1 MSTPLCS
8 IAETAIN
15 LANAKK
21 VAKFLIKKALKDAGK
36 GLLGKIDIIKLGI
49 DAQILKFKADLL
61 AALPAG
67 ALSNIKGVIS
77 AASKVDDLQRAINR
91 GDITGA
97 AAIAGQI
104 ADDFPMLGD
113 ALDNLGDIDICKEL
127 PNLLKTDAGVI
138 EQANNLK
145 RSSPLFNVLADIA
158 DKAAEFASDA
168 AEAVEEKKTD
178 VQEIK
183 DQIALARIE
192 RRRKKRATGITID
205 QAGIDQALL
214 NIEEIPVTTVPI

>member
-91 GDITGA
+91 GDI
-97 AAIAGQI
+97 
-104 ADDFPMLGD
+104 
-113 ALDNLGDIDICKEL
+113 
-127 PNLLKTDAGVI
+127 
-138 EQANNLK
+138 
-145 RSSPLFNVLADIA
+145 A

-192 RRRKKRATGITID
+192 RRRKRATGITID

-214 NIEEIPVTTVPI
+214 NIEEIPVTTVPSLTLG

>member
-8 IAETAIN
+8 IAATAVN

-21 VAKFLIKKALKDAGK
+21 VAKFLIKKTLKDAEK

-61 AALPAG
+61 AALPDG
-67 ALSNIKGVIS
+67 ALGNIEGVIS

-127 PNLLKTDAGVI
+127 PNLIKTDAGVI
-138 EQANNLK
+138 KLASSVKMPIAGGVLGALK
-145 RSSPLFNVLADIA
+145 DVA
-158 DKAAEFASDA
+158 DKAEKFASDA
-168 AEAVEEKKTD
+168 TEAVGGK
-178 VQEIK
+178 QAEITIAK
-183 DQIALARIE
+183 DEIALARIQ
-192 RRRKKRATGITID
+192 RRNK
-205 QAGIDQALL
+205 L
-214 NIEEIPVTTVPI
+214 NIIESTNEEVIDAVAGAVGL

>member
-8 IAETAIN
+8 IAATAVN

-21 VAKFLIKKALKDAGK
+21 VAKFLIKKTLKDAEK

-97 AAIAGQI
+97 AAIAGEI
-104 ADDFPMLGD
+104 ADDFPMLGE
-113 ALDNLGDIDICKEL
+113 ALDNLGDIDICKDL
-127 PNLLKTDAGVI
+127 PNLYKSGKDVFEA
-138 EQANNLK
+138 ADNLS
-145 RSSPLFNVLADIA
+145 RSSPKGPLGLISKVA
-158 DKAAEFASDA
+158 DKAADFAEDTTEDVVELRAEIIDLQDTARRERQQRKLQRRLDA
-168 AEAVEEKKTD
+168 ALPD
-178 VQEIK
+178 
-183 DQIALARIE
+183 
-192 RRRKKRATGITID
+192 GI
-205 QAGIDQALL
+205 Q
-214 NIEEIPVTTVPI
+214 VTTAIRADSTEIR

>member
-1 MSTPLCS
+1 MSSPCTLV
-8 IAETAIN
+8 AAVIN

-21 VAKFLIKKALKDAGK
+21 VAKFLIKGILKDTED
-36 GLLGKIDIIKLGI
+36 GLLAKIDLLKLSIDLKIIE
-49 DAQILKFKADLL
+49 LKANLL

-192 RRRKKRATGITID
+192 RRRKKRATGITNEEVID
-205 QAGIDQALL
+205 AVAGAVGL
-214 NIEEIPVTTVPI
+214 

>member
-1 MSTPLCS
+1 MSSPCTLV
-8 IAETAIN
+8 AAVIN

-21 VAKFLIKKALKDAGK
+21 VAKFLIKGILKDTED
-36 GLLGKIDIIKLGI
+36 GLLAKIDLLKLSIDLKIIE
-49 DAQILKFKADLL
+49 LKANLL

-67 ALSNIKGVIS
+67 ALSNIKGAIS
-77 AASKVDDLQRAINR
+77 AAAKVDDLQRAIKR
-91 GDITGA
+91 GDVAGA

-158 DKAAEFASDA
+158 DKASKFASDA
-168 AEAVEEKKTD
+168 AEAVGEK
-178 VQEIK
+178 QAEITIAK
-183 DQIALARIE
+183 DEIALARIQ
-192 RRRKKRATGITID
+192 RRNK
-205 QAGIDQALL
+205 L
-214 NIEEIPVTTVPI
+214 NIIESTNEEVIDAVAGAVGL